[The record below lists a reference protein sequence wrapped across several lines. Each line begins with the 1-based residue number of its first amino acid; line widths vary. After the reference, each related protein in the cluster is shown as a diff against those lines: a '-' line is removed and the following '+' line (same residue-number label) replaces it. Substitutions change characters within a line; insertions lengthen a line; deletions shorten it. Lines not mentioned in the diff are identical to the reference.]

1 MARILIV
8 DDERNI
14 RLFMAENLKV
24 RGYDV
29 MEARDGVEALHA
41 LQSEHIALVITDLV
55 MPNMDGLELIT
66 RLKQDYADIPIVV
79 VSASAEISSLN
90 CARELSVDA
99 VLTKPFAPQK
109 LLQITQTVLNVR
121 TD

>member
-1 MARILIV
+1 LARILIV